1 MYNLNENEYLK
12 IKRTILSFSIS
23 ILKFIIIFSGG
34 MPGLQNIMKQLQQG
48 AAGGPLMMWM

>member
-1 MYNLNENEYLK
+1 MYNLNENEYLN
-12 IKRTILSFSIS
+12 IKKTILSFSIS